1 MTVLELVNLHD
12 LWIIDFGATNH
23 MSNKLNNIHDFKSF
37 ICSTFMFVANVK
49 NAYVKRKTKINLLS
63 NTIESYVF
71 FLPSFPYQLLF
82 VSKIT
87 STLNCEVIF
96 TPFKVVFPDLVTK
109 KMIGEGFFL
118 YGLYYI
124 SYKSFVFTGF
134 QTTTNPSHENL

>member
-1 MTVLELVNLHD
+1 LLSDFANYLQDKQGQEKSHDQPTSQDQKQSAALLSHFADFLAEIDLKNSQGKLTTFMTVLELVNLHD

-71 FLPSFPYQLLF
+71 FLPSFPF
-82 VSKIT
+82 
-87 STLNCEVIF
+87 
-96 TPFKVVFPDLVTK
+96 
-109 KMIGEGFFL
+109 
-118 YGLYYI
+118 
-124 SYKSFVFTGF
+124 
-134 QTTTNPSHENL
+134 

>member
-1 MTVLELVNLHD
+1 MLSDFANYLQDKQGQEKSHNQPTSQDQKQSAALLSHFADFLAEIDLKNSQGKLTAFMTVLELVNLHD

-71 FLPSFPYQLLF
+71 FLPSFPF
-82 VSKIT
+82 
-87 STLNCEVIF
+87 
-96 TPFKVVFPDLVTK
+96 
-109 KMIGEGFFL
+109 
-118 YGLYYI
+118 
-124 SYKSFVFTGF
+124 
-134 QTTTNPSHENL
+134 